1 VNLKEK
7 LKALLAEAEELRKK
21 DAADLTEEDVA
32 RIPALTAEIADT
44 ESKIKAQD
52 DAAAALKAAFAAD
65 EQRPGDEPEP
75 PAARTKARGE
85 AAKSLGDAFVESDAL
100 KAFREQHPNGVAKG
114 NPINVEARRF
124 ASKAAS
130 VRAIK
135 APLNTI
141 DNGDTAPTRLP
152 GIEDV
157 TYRRPNT
164 LLDLI
169 TIGTTAAAWLQY
181 RQLIAVLNNAAIVPE
196 AQTNNT
202 AANLKPISGLT
213 TKTADAKAHTYADG
227 IEATTQELND
237 DGALSSL
244 INGIL
249 AQNLRD
255 EIERVVLAGD
265 EDDEEPNG
273 ILNTTGVLQ
282 QAFATDMVTTI
293 RKGKTLLRESSS
305 TVAQAILV
313 NPEDAEKLDL
323 LKDGNQRYYGN
334 GPFGVGPETVWGV
347 PRIESSAIPAGQAL
361 MGDFRAVQFLVYEAL
376 SVLAFNQHK
385 DYAQRNLVY
394 IRAELRGLQ
403 MIRQPAKLALLD
415 LAA

>member
-1 VNLKEK
+1 VNLKQK
-7 LKALLAEAEELRKK
+7 LAALQAEAAELRKK
-21 DAADLTEEDVA
+21 SAEDLTEEDVA
-32 RIPALTAEIADT
+32 RIPDLKAEITDT
-44 ESKIKAQD
+44 ESKIKAQET
-52 DAAAALKAAFAAD
+52 AAAALKDAFAAD
-65 EQRPGDEPEP
+65 EQHGDEPVVKGRP
-75 PAARTKARGE
+75 E
-85 AAKSLGDAFVESDAL
+85 APKSLGDAFVASEAL
-100 KAFREQHPNGVAKG
+100 KEFRERHPNGVAK
-114 NPINVEARRF
+114 NTPINVEARRF
-124 ASKAAS
+124 ATKAAS

-135 APLNTI
+135 APLNTV

-169 TIGTTAAAWLQY
+169 TVGTTQAAWLQY
-181 RQLIAVLNNAAIVPE
+181 RQLVGVTNNASIVPE
-196 AQTNNT
+196 SLTNNGVGV
-202 AANLKPISGLT
+202 AGGVKPISDLET
-213 TKTADAKAHTYADG
+213 RMADAKAHTYADG

-237 DGALSSL
+237 DGALAAL

-265 EDDEEPNG
+265 DANEEPNG

-293 RKGKTLLRESSS
+293 RKGKTLLRETSQ

-415 LAA
+415 LAV